1 MEVKRSAIEEI
12 SRLRL
17 YQSCIDSCK
26 KWAYGSAAIT
36 VSMYFAP
43 LADEYEP
50 HKKIVQLIFLLI
62 ALASAGFVYFSGK
75 PRTVLSKKQM
85 KLLGLSED
93 DIAHQAKELLATSEV
108 KDSERY
114 AFSGTLSQFMF
125 DTVS

>member
-1 MEVKRSAIEEI
+1 MEVKRTAIEEI

-36 VSMYFAP
+36 VSIYFAP
-43 LADEYEP
+43 VTDEYEY
-50 HKKIVQLIFLLI
+50 HKKIVQLIFLLT
-62 ALASAGFVYFSGK
+62 ALASVGFVYFSGK

-93 DIAHQAKELLATSEV
+93 DIAHQAKELSTISAV
-108 KDSERY
+108 KSSER
-114 AFSGTLSQFMF
+114 
-125 DTVS
+125 